1 MIIVANP
8 HRLVDECY
16 KSISL
21 SSSFLE
27 GSIYISMK
35 FAEILQHRIMIQDSR
50 TGINLAEQLS
60 FVPRAQ

>member
-16 KSISL
+16 KSISS

-27 GSIYISMK
+27 GSIY
-35 FAEILQHRIMIQDSR
+35 FYEICGNSATPNNDP
-50 TGINLAEQLS
+50 G
-60 FVPRAQ
+60 